1 MALDIEKL
9 QGWTK
14 QGAEFYWTKDK
25 KIEKWSDTGFDFYLR
40 EFLFHPTGLPGNA
53 VSLIDMWMLK
63 PNNGATIASVTAI
76 PDEDRLIHVG
86 SVKLEPQEYYL
97 HCWYYYKFDRP
108 RVVEYDI
115 SYLMFPDH
123 KTARGNINE
132 GKALTFVRN
141 ALVDP
146 KKLPEGT
153 EPTGPEKFSFVIID
167 DKTARHELT
176 LEMKG
181 EDYSFRKTT
190 RAEIEALS
198 ETR

>member
-40 EFLFHPTGLPGNA
+40 EFLFHPTGLPENA

-63 PNNGATIASVTAI
+63 PKNGATIASVTAI
-76 PDEDRLIHVG
+76 PNADRLIHVG
-86 SVKLEPQEYYL
+86 SFGPPPQEYYF
-97 HCWYYYKFDRP
+97 HCWYYYKFDGP

-115 SYLMFPDH
+115 SYLMFKDPHIVHGD
-123 KTARGNINE
+123 INE
-132 GKALTFVRN
+132 GQALTFVRN
-141 ALVDP
+141 ALVDS
-146 KKLPEGT
+146 KKLPVGT
-153 EPTGPEKFSFVIID
+153 DPTGPEKFSFVIVD
-167 DKTARHELT
+167 DKTTRYDLT

-181 EDYSFRKTT
+181 EDYSFRKITG
-190 RAEIEALS
+190 RK
-198 ETR
+198 